1 MPEIR
6 TSRAIISG
14 STQTLISGYGT
25 GLTNTQKLSR
35 AWVLKPVVYS
45 TETVAAGNG
54 AGNATILSPTTTVS
68 LVTTATNST
77 HVSLAK
83 GIEGQLKV
91 IIHKTRSNS
100 EDLVITPEDGIGGD
114 SVFAAGATLTSDLGS
129 RAVQLLFDGSQW
141 QVVAGEITGTAEMV
155 IA

>member
-1 MPEIR
+1 MPK
-6 TSRAIISG
+6 IIDG
-14 STQTLISGYGT
+14 NNQILTSGYGT

-35 AWVLKPVVYS
+35 AWVLKPTVYS

-54 AGNATILSPTTTVS
+54 TSNATILSPTTTVS

-77 HVSLAK
+77 HVTLGKAV
-83 GIEGQLKV
+83 EGQLKI

-114 SVFAAGATLTSDLGS
+114 SIFAAGDTLTSDS
-129 RAVQLLFDGSQW
+129 AARAVQLLFDGDNW
-141 QVVAGEITGTAEMV
+141 FVVAGEITGTAEMV

>member
-1 MPEIR
+1 MPKIND
-6 TSRAIISG
+6 G
-14 STQTLISGYGT
+14 NKQTLTSGYGT
-25 GLTNTQKLSR
+25 GLTDKQKLSR

-54 AGNATILSPTTTVS
+54 TSNATVLSTTTTVS

-77 HVSLAK
+77 HVTLGK

-100 EDLVITPEDGIGGD
+100 ANLVITPEDGIGGD
-114 SVFAAGATLTSDLGS
+114 SVLAAGDTLTSDSAS
-129 RAVQLLFDGSQW
+129 RAVQLLFDGANW
-141 QVVAGEITGTAEMV
+141 QIVAGEVTGTAEMV

>member
-1 MPEIR
+1 MPK
-6 TSRAIISG
+6 IIDG
-14 STQTLISGYGT
+14 NNQILTSGYGT
-25 GLTNTQKLSR
+25 GLTDKQKLAR
-35 AWVLKPVVYS
+35 AWVLKPTVYS

-77 HVSLAK
+77 HVSLGK
-83 GIEGQLKV
+83 GVEGQLKI

-100 EDLVITPEDGIGGD
+100 EDLVITPEDGIGG
-114 SVFAAGATLTSDLGS
+114 SSIFGAGSTLTSDS
-129 RAVQLLFDGSQW
+129 AARAIQLLFDGANW
-141 QVVAGEITGTAEMV
+141 QVVAGEISDEAEMV